1 MSKQYRVGIMGATGA
16 VGSIMLQIL
25 EERNFPVAELR
36 PLASVRSVGKTVT
49 YKGENVP
56 VQEMTAGSFKGL
68 DIVLASAGAS
78 VSKQFVQNVKES
90 GAVMI
95 DNTSAFRMEPDV
107 PLVVPEVNPEDIFTH
122 QGVIANPNCSTI
134 IMLVPLKP
142 LHDAAK
148 IKRIVVSTYQAVS
161 GTGAKAIAELE
172 QQTRQW
178 VAGEKITHE
187 VYPYQ
192 IAFNVLPHI
201 DVFLDNAY
209 TKEEMKMA
217 NETRKM
223 FHDSE
228 IRVSATTV
236 RVPVFTSHSEAIH
249 IETEKKLTADEARAL
264 MAKAPGVKV
273 LDDPANKLYPM
284 PLQTS
289 GQDLVWVGRVREDA
303 SHDRGLAM
311 WVAGD
316 QLRKGAATN
325 AVQIAET
332 LISRNLL
339 K

>member
-289 GQDLVWVGRVREDA
+289 GQDLVWVGRVREDV

-325 AVQIAET
+325 AVQIAEI
-332 LISRNLL
+332 LV
-339 K
+339 KGKV

>member
-16 VGSIMLQIL
+16 VGSVMLKIL

-36 PLASVRSVGKTVT
+36 LLASARSLGKTMAF
-49 YKGENVP
+49 KGEALP
-56 VQEMTAGSFKGL
+56 VSELTKESFKGL

-78 VSKQFVQNVKES
+78 VSKMFAPCAVEA
-90 GAVMI
+90 GAVVV
-95 DNTSAFRMEPDV
+95 DNTSAFRMEANV
-107 PLVVPEVNPEDIFTH
+107 PLVVPEVNPEDIFLH
-122 QGVIANPNCSTI
+122 QGIIANPNCATI

-148 IKRIVVSTYQAVS
+148 ITRVVVSTYQAVS

-178 VAGEKITHE
+178 AAGEKITSE

-201 DVFLDNAY
+201 DVFMENGY

-217 NETRKM
+217 NETKKM
-223 FHDSE
+223 FHDQS
-228 IRVSATTV
+228 IMVSATTV

-249 IETEKKLTADEARAL
+249 IETEKKLTASQAREL
-264 MAKAPGVKV
+264 LAKAPGVKI
-273 LDDPANKLYPM
+273 LDDPAAKKYPL
-284 PLQTS
+284 PLLTS
-289 GQDLVWVGRVREDA
+289 GQDDVYVGRIREDI
-303 SHDRGLAM
+303 SHPRGLAL
-311 WVAGD
+311 WVVGD

-325 AVQIAET
+325 AVQIAEI
-332 LISRNLL
+332 LVRG
-339 K
+339 KK